1 LLEIDAFLAHTVGQP
16 VVLIETDPSGERKVR
31 AYADEHPPP
40 PLVVDIE
47 VVLHNTAVGD
57 LQMPTVS
64 LLVADC
70 RHDPRGFSRLQDN
83 DDLIWPCALKV
94 GVDKFVAPALRGVDD
109 RGVPLAGL
117 FLYPDLKLFG
127 STAQDIAAH
136 RIEVPVNVERAMAR
150 SW

>member
-1 LLEIDAFLAHTVGQP
+1 
-16 VVLIETDPSGERKVR
+16 ETDPSGEPKVR

-47 VVLHNTAVGD
+47 VVLHNPTVRY
-57 LQMPTVS
+57 LQMATVR

-83 DDLIWPCALKV
+83 DDLIRPCALKV
-94 GVDKFVAPALRGVDD
+94 GVDKFVAPALWGVDD

-117 FLYPDLKLFG
+117 FLNPNLNRFG
-127 STAQDIAAH
+127 TTAQTIAAH
-136 RIEVPVNVERAMAR
+136 RIEVPLTVKKADH
-150 SW
+150 SL